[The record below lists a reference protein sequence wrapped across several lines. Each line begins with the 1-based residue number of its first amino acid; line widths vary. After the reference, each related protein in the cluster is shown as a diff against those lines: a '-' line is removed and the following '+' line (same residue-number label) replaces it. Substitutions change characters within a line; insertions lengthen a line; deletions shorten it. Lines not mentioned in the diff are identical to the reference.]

1 MAISKITV
9 SDVNPVNSIT
19 VTDSNDISVVTV
31 GIQGPG
37 GPNAILGRSI
47 REGYTAGSSDNGA
60 GIIYDHANVRW
71 LSTVDSDAQSLNF
84 KIPNLT
90 FLSGQTVTAILDE
103 DNMGSNSNTALA
115 TQQSIK
121 AYVDAELTSQDLDF
135 QGDSGGALSIDLD
148 SETLDI
154 AGGTGI
160 DTSGS
165 GNTLTVAIDSTVTTL
180 TGTQTLTNKTL
191 TSPVLNTV
199 DINGGDIDSATTINK
214 SPTITLGGDLS
225 GSVTLTELGN
235 GTLTATIV
243 ANSVALGTDTTGN
256 YVATIAAGE
265 GIDVSGSGSETAAVT
280 ISAEDATSS
289 NKGIASFDATDF
301 SVSSGDVTVNVER
314 VQDIVGGMV
323 SSNTENGIAVTYD
336 DTNGKLNFDT
346 EDFVITLS
354 GDLSGA
360 VTITNQASAT
370 LAATIVANSVALGT
384 DTTGNYVATIAAG
397 EGIDV
402 SGSGSETAAVTISAE
417 DATSS
422 NKGIASFDSTD
433 FTVSSGAVTVNVER
447 IQDVVGAMLSSNT
460 ESGISVTYDDS
471 DGTIDFDVSDP
482 VITLSGDVAG
492 SATMTN
498 LGDVTIST
506 TIQANSVALGTD
518 TTGNYVAAISAGEG
532 IDISGS
538 GSETATVTIS
548 AEDAT
553 DSNKGIASFDSTD
566 FTVTSGAVTVNAE
579 RIQDIT
585 GAMFSSNT
593 ESGITATYQDSDGT
607 IDLDVADFTITLTG
621 DVAGS
626 GTVTNLGDVSFAATI
641 QANSVAL
648 GTDTTG
654 NYVATIADAGNSR
667 ITVANSGSE
676 TAAVTLDI
684 ADDAIGTDQIADNAV
699 TLGTQSTGNYV
710 ATIAGTT
717 NEIEVSGSGSET
729 AAVTIGLPNDVT
741 IGNDLT
747 VTGDLTVNGTTTT
760 INTANLDVEDSTI
773 RFAKNATTLSATNGA
788 GLEFGGSS
796 SKPTIL
802 WNNSDGRLVA
812 NKIFA
817 ATSFVGDVAGNA
829 STATALETART
840 IHGVSFDGTA
850 NIDLSEVVQDTVGA
864 MFSSNTETGLSATYQ
879 DSDGTIDLVIGSGD
893 VTNAMLA
900 GSIANDKLSNS
911 SITVSDGS
919 NSTAT
924 SLGGTITF
932 SGTANEVEVAE
943 SSGTITVGLPS
954 SVDITTDLS
963 VSNVDIATGSIVLK
977 NSGSKSKIDFYC
989 ESSNAHYTRLEAAPH
1004 ASYSGNVTVTLPTT
1018 TGTLALTSSSITGNA
1033 ATATALQNARTIHGV
1048 SFDGTAN
1055 IDLSEVIQDT
1065 VGAMFS
1071 SNTETGISASYED
1084 SDGTIDLVIGSGDIT
1099 NAMLAGSIANDKL
1112 AGSIANNKLANST
1125 ITVSDGSNSTATA
1138 LGGTITFSAG
1148 EGIDVT
1154 ESSGTVTIAG
1164 EDATSSN
1171 KGIASFTGDFSV
1183 SSGAVSLGN
1192 SGVTAAT
1199 YGSATAIPVIAID
1212 AKGRITS
1219 ASTASIST
1227 SFTLSDGSNTQTIS
1241 GGDTLTVAGTNNE
1254 VNVAVSATDTLT
1266 IGLPDDVTIG
1276 NDLTV
1281 SGNLTVTGTTT
1292 QTGSVVTDNNFTG
1305 LTNANTG
1312 NSTDF
1317 GFYGK
1322 YVESSTTK
1330 YAGIFYDAST
1340 DNTFRLFVDTQ
1351 TVPSTTVNTGA
1362 TGYAAANLVV
1372 GGLTASSITIGSTA
1386 VTSTAA
1392 ELNILDGVTSS
1403 TAELNILDGVTS
1415 TTAELNILDG
1425 VTATTAELNIMDGNT
1440 SASSTTLADADR
1452 LVVNDNGT
1460 MKQVALTDLETYVEG
1475 AIDTLTALGTIGA
1488 SGLTTNVVGNLTVNT
1503 NAFAVDRT
1511 NSRIGIAQASPT
1523 VAIDAGSKTDAIL
1536 LPKGTTA
1543 QRPTGAAGQFRYNT
1557 TLGKFEGYTSEW
1569 GEIGGGTSTNT
1580 FEVNTYTGDGSTTA
1594 FTLSQAPDSEDNII
1608 AFIEGVYQNPN
1619 DFVLNGTTLT
1629 FDEAPANS
1637 RKIVVYHVK
1646 GAVAGQNLT
1655 ISTMTGDGSDTT
1667 LTLSIDPIS
1676 ENNVQVYIDGVYQNK
1691 DTFSVSGTT
1700 LTFSEAPP
1708 NGSKVEAMT
1717 LTQTDINTA
1726 TILTDADGDTKVQV
1740 EESSDEDKI
1749 RFDTA
1754 GSERVIID
1762 NAGKVGIGESTPLGN
1777 LHVKSG
1783 ESSGSADANADELVI
1798 EGAGNHGIQFLG
1810 PNNSFMQL
1818 LFGDNNDSDVGYLAY
1833 DHTNN
1838 ALSFGVNAAERARID
1853 SSGNFGIGT
1862 SSPASKLHI
1871 SATGET
1877 RLILEGDSDNDSGEE
1892 SSLIEFRTDGGA
1904 VRHRVEATGSG
1915 GNDLK
1920 ITAGADQTTNTLNSE
1935 IIFETKT
1942 ANSSAAERMRIDAD
1956 GNVGIGVSSI
1966 VREPLQVHRASSSDV
1981 QIHMTNTS
1989 TGTSASDGMTI
2000 FANSTT
2006 SGFWQ
2011 RESAN
2016 MLFATAGS
2024 ERMRIQSGGNVSIGS
2039 TTANAMK
2046 LNVDAGGAHGVFVDD
2061 IGTGYDGIQ
2070 IRGSNT
2076 TGSFFGVSFKRSN
2089 NTLVGYISVGSSS
2102 TDYVESGSDL
2112 SLKENVE
2119 DWNESVAD
2127 KFKDIKPVTFNFISD
2142 ESKETKKGYIAQNEV
2157 DKFPEAYP
2165 INPEDGKYYFAP
2177 NKMVTYLM
2185 KAIQEQQEQ
2194 IESMKKEIEE
2204 LKG

>member
-9 SDVNPVNSIT
+9 SDVVPVNSIT
-19 VTDSNDISVVTV
+19 VTGSDDISVVTV

-60 GIIYDHANVRW
+60 GVIYDHANVRW
-71 LSTVDSDAQSLNF
+71 LSTVDSDASSLNF

-90 FLSGQTVTAILDE
+90 FLSGQTVTSILDE
-103 DNMGSNSNTALA
+103 DNLGSNSNTALA

-235 GTLTATIV
+235 GTLTATII

-301 SVSSGDVTVNVER
+301 SVSSGDVSMNVER
-314 VQDIVGGMV
+314 VQDIIGGMV

-336 DTNGKLNFDT
+336 DTNGKLDFDT

-402 SGSGSETAAVTISAE
+402 SGSGSETAAITISAE

-433 FTVSSGAVTVNVER
+433 FTVSSGAVTVNAER

-460 ESGISVTYDDS
+460 ENGISVSYDDS

-518 TTGNYVAAISAGEG
+518 TSGNYVAAISAGEG

-538 GSETATVTIS
+538 GSETATVTIT

-566 FTVTSGAVTVNAE
+566 FTVSSGAVTVNAE

-607 IDLDVADFTITLTG
+607 IDLDVADFSITLTG

-802 WNNSDGRLVA
+802 WNNSDGRLVS

-943 SSGTITVGLPS
+943 SSGTITVGLPN

-989 ESSNAHYTRLEAAPH
+989 ESSNAHYTRLEAAAH

-1055 IDLSEVIQDT
+1055 IDLSEVVQDT

-1199 YGSATAIPVIAID
+1199 YGSATAIPVIAVD

-1241 GGDTLTVAGTNNE
+1241 GGDTLTVSGTNNE

-1266 IGLPDDVTIG
+1266 IGLPNDVTIS

-1305 LTNANTG
+1305 LTNANSG

-1362 TGYAAANLVV
+1362 TGYAAGNLVV

-1392 ELNILDGVTSS
+1392 ELNILDGVTSTTAELNILDGVTSS

-1415 TTAELNILDG
+1415 TASELNTLDLSG
-1425 VTATTAELNIMDGNT
+1425 ISVDNSTALSSSVGFLVMEPDGGN
-1440 SASSTTLADADR
+1440 SFAYAGIAPIE
-1452 LVVNDNGT
+1452 
-1460 MKQVALTDLETYVEG
+1460 ALLEPQL
-1475 AIDTLTALGTIGA
+1475 DTLTALGTIGA

-1580 FEVNTYTGDGSTTA
+1580 FEVNTYTGDGSETD

-1619 DFVLNGTTLT
+1619 DFVLNGTTLA
-1629 FDEAPANS
+1629 FDVAPANG

-1655 ISTMTGDGSDTT
+1655 LSTMTGDGSDTT
-1667 LTLSIDPIS
+1667 LTLSINPIS

-1749 RFDTA
+1749 RFDIAGTEEMVMDASGIVINDGSNDRDFRVESNGNQGMLFVDGGNDRVGVGTASPSSPLHISGTLSSDTQSTPETLLKLSATFSSTSSDGAA
-1754 GSERVIID
+1754 GSGSRIEFEIPDDETNPITGAAIAGLKENGD
-1762 NAGKVGIGESTPLGN
+1762 DSNAEAALAFYTSQNDTTL
-1777 LHVKSG
+1777 
-1783 ESSGSADANADELVI
+1783 DE
-1798 EGAGNHGIQFLG
+1798 A
-1810 PNNSFMQL
+1810 M
-1818 LFGDNNDSDVGYLAY
+1818 
-1833 DHTNN
+1833 
-1838 ALSFGVNAAERARID
+1838 RID
-1853 SSGNFGIGT
+1853 SSGNIGVGTTSPSMKVNISHGDQDGLRFNCANTAETFIDFGDTDDNDVGRISYDHADNSMAFRT
-1862 SSPASKLHI
+1862 
-1871 SATGET
+1871 SAT
-1877 RLILEGDSDNDSGEE
+1877 
-1892 SSLIEFRTDGGA
+1892 
-1904 VRHRVEATGSG
+1904 
-1915 GNDLK
+1915 
-1920 ITAGADQTTNTLNSE
+1920 
-1935 IIFETKT
+1935 
-1942 ANSSAAERMRIDAD
+1942 ERMRIDSS
-1956 GNVGIGVSSI
+1956 GRLGVG
-1966 VREPLQVHRASSSDV
+1966 
-1981 QIHMTNTS
+1981 
-1989 TGTSASDGMTI
+1989 
-2000 FANSTT
+2000 TT
-2006 SGFWQ
+2006 SPH
-2011 RESAN
+2011 
-2016 MLFATAGS
+2016 
-2024 ERMRIQSGGNVSIGS
+2024 SGYKVSID
-2039 TTANAMK
+2039 ANA
-2046 LNVDAGGAHGVFVDD
+2046 NHGLH
-2061 IGTGYDGIQ
+2061 IGNIGNGYSGLVTIPD
-2070 IRGSNT
+2070 S
-2076 TGSFFGVSFKRSN
+2076 SN
-2089 NTLVGYISVGSSS
+2089 NYFPLYIFNSSGNGNGYILSNSSGTTFS
-2102 TDYVESGSDL
+2102 QSGSDIAF
-2112 SLKENVE
+2112 KENVK
-2119 DWNESVAD
+2119 DWNENVLES
-2127 KFKDIKPVTFNFISD
+2127 FKNIKPSTFTYKSD
-2142 ESKETKKGYIAQNEV
+2142 ENKKEIKGYIAQNEF

-2165 INPEDGKYYFAP
+2165 INPNDGKHWFNP
-2177 NKMVTYLM
+2177 SGMTVYLM
-2185 KAIQEQQEQ
+2185 KAIQEQQDIIDDLKAR
-2194 IESMKKEIEE
+2194 IEVLEA
-2204 LKG
+2204 

>member
-9 SDVNPVNSIT
+9 SDVSPNNTIT
-19 VTDSNDISVVTV
+19 VSDNNQISVVTV

-47 REGYTAGSSDNGA
+47 KDGFTAGSSDNGA
-60 GIIYDHANVRW
+60 GLIYDHANVRW
-71 LSTVDSDAQSLNF
+71 LSTVDSDASSLNF

-90 FLSGQTVTAILDE
+90 FLSGQTVTSILDE
-103 DNMGSNSNTALA
+103 DNMGSNSATALA

-191 TSPVLNTV
+191 TDPVLNNV
-199 DINGGDIDSATTINK
+199 DLNAGDISSDTVINK
-214 SPTITLGGDLS
+214 SPTITLAGDLSGSVQLSNLGDATLTATVISNSVALGTDTTGNYVQDISAGEGIDVSGSGSETASVTISAEDATASNKGIASFDSTDFTVSSGDVTLNAERVQDIVGAMVSSNTESGLSVTYQDSDGTLDFDADDFTITLGGDLS
-225 GSVTLTELGN
+225 GSATVTNLADA
-235 GTLTATIV
+235 TLTATIV

-256 YVATIAAGE
+256 YVSEISAGE
-265 GIDVSGSGSETAAVT
+265 GIDISGSGSETAT
-280 ISAEDATSS
+280 
-289 NKGIASFDATDF
+289 
-301 SVSSGDVTVNVER
+301 
-314 VQDIVGGMV
+314 
-323 SSNTENGIAVTYD
+323 
-336 DTNGKLNFDT
+336 
-346 EDFVITLS
+346 
-354 GDLSGA
+354 
-360 VTITNQASAT
+360 VTIT
-370 LAATIVANSVALGT
+370 
-384 DTTGNYVATIAAG
+384 
-397 EGIDV
+397 
-402 SGSGSETAAVTISAE
+402 AE

-433 FTVSSGAVTVNVER
+433 FTVSSGAVTVNAER
-447 IQDVVGAMLSSNT
+447 IQDIVGAMVGSNT
-460 ESGISVTYDDS
+460 ESGITVTYEDS
-471 DGTIDFDVSDP
+471 DGTLDFNVADP

-506 TIQANSVALGTD
+506 TIQANSIALGTD
-518 TTGNYVAAISAGEG
+518 TTGNFVADLTAGEG
-532 IDISGS
+532 IDVSGG
-538 GSETATVTIS
+538 GSENATITVS

-566 FTVTSGAVTVNAE
+566 FTVTSGDVTLNAE
-579 RIQDIT
+579 RVQDIV
-585 GAMFSSNT
+585 GAMVSSNT
-593 ESGITATYQDSDGT
+593 ESGISVTYEDSDGT
-607 IDLDVADFTITLTG
+607 LDFNVADPTLTFTG
-621 DVAGS
+621 DVTGS
-626 GTVTNLGDVSFAATI
+626 GTMTDLGNTSIALTVA
-641 QANSVAL
+641 ANSVAL

-676 TAAVTLDI
+676 TAGVTLDI
-684 ADDAIGTDQIADNAV
+684 ADDAIGTDQIANNAV

-729 AAVTIGLPNDVT
+729 AAVTIGLPDDVT
-741 IGNDLT
+741 IGGALT
-747 VTGDLTVNGTTTT
+747 VTGNLTVNGTTTT
-760 INTANLDVEDSTI
+760 LNTATLDVEDLTI
-773 RFAKNATTLSATNGA
+773 RVGKNATTLSATNGA
-788 GLEFGGSS
+788 GIEFGGSS
-796 SKPTIL
+796 SKPTIT
-802 WNNSDGRLVA
+802 WNSSDGRLVS

-829 STATALETART
+829 TTATTLETART
-840 IHGVSFDGTA
+840 IHGVSFDGSA

-864 MFSSNTETGLSATYQ
+864 MFSSNTETGITATYQ
-879 DSDGTIDLVIGSGD
+879 DSDGTLDLVIGTGD
-893 VTNAMLA
+893 ITNAMLA
-900 GSIANDKLSNS
+900 GSIANSKLANS

-924 SLGGTITF
+924 ALGSTITF

-977 NSGSKSKIDFYC
+977 NSGAKSKIDFYC
-989 ESSNAHYTRLEAAPH
+989 ESSNAHYTRLEAAAH

-1018 TGTLALTSSSITGNA
+1018 TGTLALTSSNITGNA

-1071 SNTETGISASYED
+1071 SNTETGIAASYED
-1084 SDGTIDLVIGSGDIT
+1084 GDGTIDLVIGSGVIT

-1125 ITVSDGSNSTATA
+1125 ITVTDGSNSTDTA

-1148 EGIDVT
+1148 EGIDVA
-1154 ESSGTVTIAG
+1154 ESSGTITISG
-1164 EDATSSN
+1164 EDATASN
-1171 KGIASFTGDFSV
+1171 KGIASFTSDFSV
-1183 SSGAVSLGN
+1183 SSGAVSLGT
-1192 SGVTAAT
+1192 SGVSAAT
-1199 YGSATAIPVIAID
+1199 YGSATAIPVLAID
-1212 AKGRITS
+1212 AKGRVTS
-1219 ASTASIST
+1219 ASTANIST
-1227 SFTLSDGSNTQTIS
+1227 SFTLSDGSNTQTVA
-1241 GGDTLTVAGTNNE
+1241 GGDTLTVAGTSNE
-1254 VNVAVSATDTLT
+1254 VDVAVSATDTLT
-1266 IGLPDDVTIG
+1266 IGLPNDVTVS
-1276 NDLTV
+1276 NNLTV
-1281 SGNLTVTGTTT
+1281 SGNLVVSGTTT

-1305 LTNANTG
+1305 LANANTG

-1351 TVPSTTVNTGA
+1351 TVPSTTVNTSA
-1362 TGYAAANLVV
+1362 TGYTAGNLVI
-1372 GGLTASSITIGSTA
+1372 GALTTSGITIGSTA

-1392 ELNILDGVTSS
+1392 ELNILDGVTA
-1403 TAELNILDGVTS
+1403 TASELNILDGVTS

-1425 VTATTAELNIMDGNT
+1425 VTATATELNIMDGNT

-1452 LVVNDNGT
+1452 LVVNDDGT

-1475 AIDTLTALGTIGA
+1475 AIDTLANLTAVGA
-1488 SGLTTNVVGNLTVNT
+1488 GGQTLAVTGNQTLSGNLTVNT
-1503 NAFAVDRT
+1503 NSFKVDASNT
-1511 NSRIGIAQASPT
+1511 RIGIGQATPT

-1543 QRPTGAAGQFRYNT
+1543 QRPSGAAGQFRYNT

-1580 FEVNTYTGDGSTTA
+1580 FEVNTYTGDGSETA

-1619 DFVLNGTTLT
+1619 DFILNGTTLT
-1629 FDEAPANS
+1629 FDVAPANG

-1818 LFGDNNDSDVGYLAY
+1818 LFGDNDDSDVGYLAY

-1838 ALSFGVNAAERARID
+1838 ALSFGVNAAERMRID
-1853 SSGNFGIGT
+1853 SSGNVGVGT
-1862 SSPASKLHI
+1862 SSPASKFHI
-1871 SATGET
+1871 SATGEA
-1877 RLILEGDSDNDSGEE
+1877 RIILEGDSDNDSGEE
-1892 SSLIEFRTDGGA
+1892 SSLLELRTDGGA
-1904 VRHRVEATGSG
+1904 VRHRVEATGSS

-1920 ITAGADQTTNTLNSE
+1920 ITAGADQTTNTLTSE

-1942 ANSSAAERMRIDAD
+1942 ANSATAERMRIDAD

-2016 MLFATAGS
+2016 MLFATNGT
-2024 ERMRIQSGGNVSIGS
+2024 ERMRIQPGGGILVGGTSTGGTVAAQIEANGGDSGRCFQSTVTGTGS
-2039 TTANAMK
+2039 ANAITF
-2046 LNVDAGGAHGVFVDD
+2046 NNGNGQVGR
-2061 IGTGYDGIQ
+2061 ITTS
-2070 IRGSNT
+2070 GSAT
-2076 TGSFFGVSFKRSN
+2076 SF
-2089 NTLVGYISVGSSS
+2089 VGSS
-2102 TDYVESGSDL
+2102 DYRM
-2112 SLKENVE
+2112 KENIVY
-2119 DWNESVAD
+2119 DWNAMTKV
-2127 KFKDIKPVTFNFISD
+2127 KNLKPAQFNFKTNTD
-2142 ESKETKKGYIAQNEV
+2142 EIVEGFIAH
-2157 DKFPEAYP
+2157 EAQSVVPYAVVG
-2165 INPEDGKYYFAP
+2165 EKDGEEMQGMDYGKLTAIL
-2177 NKMVTYLM
+2177 T

-2194 IESMKKEIEE
+2194 IEAMKKEIEE